1 MQLYLVRHG
10 ETEYNRHDL
19 FRGQIDIPLNETGR
33 RQADATGEHLQS
45 SGIAAFYSG
54 PLERAMDT
62 VRRIAAPHGAQPSV
76 LPLLNDI
83 DYGAWSGKTV
93 NEIREAY
100 PDCYELWVH
109 HPAEVRFPDGES
121 LREAYARIG
130 ECMEWL
136 WERHADEAVVVV
148 GHKVVNR
155 LVLCI
160 ALGLPLEGI
169 WRIEQ
174 ANGAINLIQRNE
186 RGYMVLTMNDTC
198 HLTGCVSG
206 QGLT

>member
-33 RQADATGEHLQS
+33 RQAEAAGEHL
-45 SGIAAFYSG
+45 SGTGITAFYSG
-54 PLERAMDT
+54 PLARAVDT
-62 VRRIAAPHGAQPSV
+62 VRHIAAPHGIQPAV

-93 NEIREAY
+93 DEIKKAY
-100 PDCYELWVH
+100 PDVYELWVH
-109 HPAEVRFPDGES
+109 RPAEVRFPDGES
-121 LREAYARIG
+121 LREAHARIQ
-130 ECMEWL
+130 ECMKWL
-136 WERHADEAVVVV
+136 WQRHTDEAIVAV

-160 ALGLPLEGI
+160 ALGMPLEGI

-174 ANGAINLIQRNE
+174 GNGAINLIQRNE
-186 RGYMVLTMNDTC
+186 RGYMVLAMNDTC
-198 HLTGCVSG
+198 HLAGCASG
-206 QGLT
+206 PGLT